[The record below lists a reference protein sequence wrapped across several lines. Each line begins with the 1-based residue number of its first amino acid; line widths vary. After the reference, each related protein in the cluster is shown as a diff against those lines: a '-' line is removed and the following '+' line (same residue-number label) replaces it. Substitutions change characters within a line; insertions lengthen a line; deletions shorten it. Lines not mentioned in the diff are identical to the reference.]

1 MKKLLAIILALSL
14 AFCVCMPSFAYSDV
28 GEDTDMDVFDPMDNL
43 PDGDI
48 DMGELEMETYDV
60 KDLKGLYKTQGRTHY
75 KDGMPSLAYSASSF
89 EFNAYCEGDIYVT
102 FESTK
107 INSSMGNGTYLTVY
121 IDGVKQS
128 RSVGHLNYYGEET
141 AVIAINLNKGN
152 HNVKIVRSTELE
164 PSLVYVKSISLA
176 GEIKA
181 PEQDKDLFIEFVGGA
196 ATSAQG
202 ALYDKE
208 IALYDPSSAIYQ
220 DGTVSFAYKA
230 AESLNADLSVVARQ
244 GIGAITGWQ
253 KVSMI
258 DVYNYTMHAANNSL
272 LYDFKKQPDII
283 VVELGAADYDVLKWN
298 NTDKTEEEIIQG
310 FYDMLELLR
319 EKNPNAYIVWTYGF
333 NDTVLKDVI
342 PSVIENSGGA
352 KKGFYSVKITH
363 SNGGGK
369 GLPSEAGHTK
379 AATELVDFIKANKLN
394 IPKAPTV
401 KFTPENDDIYSKPPV
416 IELTGID
423 KLTNK
428 MGYKLYKKGETVP
441 SSFTDYSGSITV
453 NSNGEYVL
461 VVAALDKNNNVGKEA
476 VYEFTYNS
484 AYNPYTVGDLNN
496 DSFINNTD
504 MILLRRLLAGWTVT
518 VIEPAGDV
526 NGDGIVN
533 TRDIMHFARYLAEF
547 EGIELAQ

>member
-1 MKKLLAIILALSL
+1 MKRLLAFILALGL
-14 AFCVCMPSFAYSDV
+14 AFCVSIPSFAYETP
-28 GEDTDMDVFDPMDNL
+28 GEDTDMDVFDPMENL

-48 DMGELEMETYDV
+48 DMGELEMETYEV
-60 KDLKGLYKTQGRTHY
+60 KDLGGLYKTQGRTHY
-75 KDGMPSLAYSASSF
+75 KDGMPSLAYSAASF

-128 RSVGHLNYYGEET
+128 RAVGHLNYYGEET
-141 AVIAINLNKGN
+141 AVIALNLPLGN

-164 PSLVYVKSISLA
+164 PSLIYVKSISLA

-220 DGTVSFAYKA
+220 DATVSFAYKTA
-230 AESLNADLSVVARQ
+230 QSLNADMSIIARQ

-258 DVYNYTMHAANNSL
+258 DVYNYTMHAANNTL

-283 VVELGAADYDVLKWN
+283 VVELGACDYDVLKWN

-333 NDTVLKDVI
+333 NDTVLKNVI

-352 KKGFYSVKITH
+352 QKGFYSVKLTH

-394 IPKAPTV
+394 LPKAPSV
-401 KFTPENDDIYSKPPV
+401 KFTPENNDVYSTPPI
-416 IELTGID
+416 IELSAVD
-423 KLTNK
+423 KLTAK
-428 MGYKLYKKGETVP
+428 ICYKLYKKGASEPT
-441 SSFTDYSGSITV
+441 SFTDYSSSITV
-453 NSNGEYVL
+453 NSNGEYIL
-461 VVAALDKNNNVGKEA
+461 VVAGKDKGGNIGNQA
-476 VYEFTYNS
+476 VYEFKYDS
-484 AYNPYTVGDLNN
+484 SYKVTVGDLNN
-496 DSFINNTD
+496 DGNINNGD
-504 MILLRRLLAGWTVT
+504 VILLRRFLAGWSVG
-518 VIEPAGDV
+518 VKEAACDV
-526 NGDGIVN
+526 NGDSVVN
-533 TRDIMHFARYLAEF
+533 NRDAMHFARYLAGW